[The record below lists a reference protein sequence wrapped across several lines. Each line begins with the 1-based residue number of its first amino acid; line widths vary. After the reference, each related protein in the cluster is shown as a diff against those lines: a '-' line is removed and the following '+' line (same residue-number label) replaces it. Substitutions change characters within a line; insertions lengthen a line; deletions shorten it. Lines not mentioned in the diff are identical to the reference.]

1 MFDSM
6 DLDLVDNNLWIGFV
20 GLELQPIQDIVLYGE
35 AGGNIATNVRMN
47 MYANGRGT
55 AAATPFVAVTTSAAT
70 FPGENL
76 DANLVPPWQWTAKN
90 FQWWT
95 AEGGLAWWV
104 SSLYALEAGF
114 RTEHVDFKLEHP
126 RNNTRRID
134 IDQDDPIPPF
144 PGTAIVCT
152 RI

>member
-6 DLDLVDNNLWIGFV
+6 DLDLADNNFWIGFV

-47 MYANGRGT
+47 MFANGRGT
-55 AAATPFVAVTTSAAT
+55 AAATPFFVNTAGVTQA
-70 FPGENL
+70 GENL

-90 FQWWT
+90 FQWWM
-95 AEGGLAWWV
+95 AEGGVAWWV
-104 SSLYALEAGF
+104 NSLYALEAGF
-114 RTEHVDFKLEHP
+114 RTEHVDFKLRNP